1 MTYVDF
7 NDHNINALKFM
18 SEEGGGERGLQIK
31 SPGGAV
37 AHSIEMICQRYC
49 MILRMVSAFY

>member
-7 NDHNINALKFM
+7 NDNNKNALKFM
-18 SEEGGGERGLQIK
+18 RGEGEGRGWPTK
-31 SPGGAV
+31 SPGVAV